1 MMGLSKLNM
10 YIIVMSGL
18 VCNGLVLHL
27 CCSWLGQGGGLERA
41 GTRSV
46 GGGLSLLL
54 SCLGLT
60 LLNLRSGFWFL
71 MWVGGS
77 GRSGG
82 GSI

>member
-1 MMGLSKLNM
+1 MD
-10 YIIVMSGL
+10 
-18 VCNGLVLHL
+18 L

-46 GGGLSLLL
+46 GGGPSLL
-54 SCLGLT
+54 SCLGPM

-82 GSI
+82 GSIQMGVEMVGVV